1 MFTVD
6 LEGIADLE
14 RKWSRTV
21 TEIHDGAAKAVI
33 RASQEGAEEGKR
45 TATWKD
51 RTGAARRTIKA
62 TTAKKAFHDVSA
74 DIVAPLHYHRHLDAG
89 TKPHEI
95 RPVRAKMLR
104 FIASDGVLV
113 FARRVWHPGTKGD
126 GFAGRMYLKA
136 QRVLRAELEAQIAKA
151 LVRWG

>member
-1 MFTVD
+1 MFTVE
-6 LEGIADLE
+6 LEGIPGVE
-14 RKWSRTV
+14 RAWSRTV
-21 TEIHDGAAKAVI
+21 TEIHDGTVQAVVK
-33 RASQEGAEEGKR
+33 ASQDGAEEGKQ

-62 TTAKKAFHDVSA
+62 TTAKKVFHEVHA

-89 TKPHEI
+89 TRPHEI

-104 FIASDGVLV
+104 FVASDGVLV
-113 FARRVWHPGTKGD
+113 FARRVRHPGTKGD

-136 QRVLRAELEAQIAKA
+136 QRVLRAELESQIAKA
-151 LVRWG
+151 LARWP